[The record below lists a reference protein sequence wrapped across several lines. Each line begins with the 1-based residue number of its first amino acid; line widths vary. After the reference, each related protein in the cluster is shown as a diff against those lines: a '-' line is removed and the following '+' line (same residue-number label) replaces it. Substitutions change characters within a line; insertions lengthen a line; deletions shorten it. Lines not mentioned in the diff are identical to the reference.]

1 MDVPENIKANGVHTE
16 RFAHL
21 DALIPIGTWNARIV
35 KFGSFDHKGLA
46 IQQKSV
52 FSDGEIA
59 TASQCCKC
67 GKTEQQCC
75 NNRFKIKLSVHVY
88 GVMNVV
94 MDCGSRV
101 LFFCQSFSE

>member
-1 MDVPENIKANGVHTE
+1 MDVPEDIEANGVHAE
-16 RFAHL
+16 RFAHFNAL
-21 DALIPIGTWNARIV
+21 FPVGTRDAGIV
-35 KFGSFDHKGLA
+35 KLGCFDHKGLA

-52 FSDGEIA
+52 FAGGEIA
-59 TASQCCKC
+59 TASQCCER
-67 GKTEQQCC
+67 GKSEQQCC

-101 LFFCQSFSE
+101 M